1 MRYALTES
9 LLLAAM
15 PMPVA
20 LGFAYV
26 GLKATL
32 RIVPA
37 ETIPDEAVALKA
49 EPGGGWRLE
58 LKSGE
63 EVRARAVVLACG
75 ARYRRLSVERL
86 EACSAADSRLK
97 GRQLRSIRF
106 HDQHNVPRTNRG
118 S

>member
-37 ETIPDEAVALKA
+37 ETIPDEAVVTLNFTVLLASIAIALA
-49 EPGGGWRLE
+49 TVILFGLAPAWHSANPRL
-58 LKSGE
+58 
-63 EVRARAVVLACG
+63 ATA
-75 ARYRRLSVERL
+75 
-86 EACSAADSRLK
+86 
-97 GRQLRSIRF
+97 
-106 HDQHNVPRTNRG
+106 
-118 S
+118 